1 VSPSAATLRHLAL
14 WLAVGLAAAAWPPP
28 GRAWMGRL
36 WLAHG
41 AALAVAL
48 AADARA
54 VRRLPPPAARR
65 EVAPTLPLG
74 VWAPVRLRL
83 DNESDAAL
91 DLEVFDHHPVEA
103 DAEGLPRR
111 VHLAPGGWTELEY
124 RLRPRERG
132 PAAFAPAEAL
142 LRSPLG
148 LWRRRLRLGAGEP
161 VRVLPN
167 FRPLLGYALM
177 AIEDRLGDLGIRLQ
191 PRRGEGTEFRELR
204 EYRPGDS
211 PRRIDWKATARR
223 QKLTTREFQD
233 ERNQQVVMLIDCG
246 RRMRAREAGLAHFDH
261 VLTAVLL
268 LTYAAARQ
276 GDAVGLATFGGEA
289 RWLAPVKGKA
299 ATAAVLTA
307 VHDLRTSAESPD
319 YLAAAAHLQA
329 RLRRRALV
337 LVLTNLR
344 DEDAGELLP
353 ALALLRRRHL
363 VVLASLRERALG
375 ETLAAEVADFRDA
388 LAVAACHHY
397 LEARERAHE
406 QLRAAGVLTL
416 DVEPERLPI
425 AAVNRYLEVK
435 RSGLL

>member
-1 VSPSAATLRHLAL
+1 LSPTAATLRHLAL

-36 WLAHG
+36 WLVHG

-48 AADARA
+48 AFDARA

-65 EVAPTLPLG
+65 EVAATLPLG
-74 VWAPVRLRL
+74 VWVPVRLRL
-83 DNESDAAL
+83 DNASDAAL
-91 DLEVFDHHPVEA
+91 DLEVFDHHPVDA
-103 DAEGLPRR
+103 DAKGLPRR
-111 VHLAPGGWTELEY
+111 LRLPPGGWSELEY

-142 LRSPLG
+142 VRSPLG
-148 LWRRRLRLGAGEP
+148 LWERRLRVGEGEP

-167 FRPLLGYALM
+167 FRPLLGYTLM
-177 AIEDRLGDLGIRLQ
+177 AVEDRLADLGIRLH

-204 EYRPGDS
+204 EYRQGDS
-211 PRRIDWKATARR
+211 PRHVDWKATARR
-223 QKLTTREFQD
+223 QKLTTRDYQD

-246 RRMRAREAGLAHFDH
+246 RRMRAREEGVSHFDH

-276 GDAVGLATFGGEA
+276 GDAVGLATLGGEA
-289 RWLAPVKGKA
+289 RWLAPVKGRA

-307 VHDLRTSAESPD
+307 VHDLATYAEAPD
-319 YLAAAAHLQA
+319 YVAAAAALQA

-337 LVLTNLR
+337 MVLTNLR
-344 DEDAGELLP
+344 DEDAGELIP

-375 ETLAAEVADFRDA
+375 EA
-388 LAVAACHHY
+388 LAGEVRGFREALTAAACHHY

-406 QLRAAGVLTL
+406 QVRALGVLTL